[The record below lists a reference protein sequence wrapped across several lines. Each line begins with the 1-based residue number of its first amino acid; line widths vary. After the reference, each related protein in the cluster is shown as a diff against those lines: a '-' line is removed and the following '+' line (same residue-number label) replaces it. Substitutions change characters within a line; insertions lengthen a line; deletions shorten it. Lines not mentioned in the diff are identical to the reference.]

1 MCRSE
6 LVYSHGSRQSL
17 DGMSPFLVTAFL
29 ANLHK
34 SVPPQDANDLFGGAN
49 GEAFAHVSAT
59 SNTFA
64 PADSLTGV
72 GSNHSSNAS
81 FALRTASSSVSPA
94 EAQPGSSGKYA
105 AQRFVSRSCSNTSRS
120 FMIELYPMRSG
131 RQSPKPSQECVC
143 LSVRGWARAG
153 FWPLTSGFRWAKKI
167 LKKCLP
173 VHLCYSY
180 V

>member
-1 MCRSE
+1 MVGAQAGAFNDTLKCADRNWFIPVDRDNH
-6 LVYSHGSRQSL
+6 LTAI
-17 DGMSPFLVTAFL
+17 GMSPFLVTAFL
-29 ANLHK
+29 ANLHE

-49 GEAFAHVSAT
+49 REAFAHVSAT

-105 AQRFVSRSCSNTSRS
+105 AQRFVSRSCSTTSRN

-131 RQSPKPSQECVC
+131 RQTPKPSQECVFKRQR
-143 LSVRGWARAG
+143 LG
-153 FWPLTSGFRWAKKI
+153 SG
-167 LKKCLP
+167 
-173 VHLCYSY
+173 
-180 V
+180 